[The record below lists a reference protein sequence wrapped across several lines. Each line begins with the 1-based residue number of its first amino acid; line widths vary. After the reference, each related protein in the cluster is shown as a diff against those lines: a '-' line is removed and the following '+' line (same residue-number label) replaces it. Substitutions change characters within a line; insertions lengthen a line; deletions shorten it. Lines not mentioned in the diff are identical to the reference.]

1 MKMEA
6 DVWRLNEIA
15 VTVRLPLADPDFLK
29 SIEDRQR
36 AQNQQMNIWT
46 VRSVN
51 AAEASYKAA
60 TGSYACDLTTLANP
74 AKQSSGVNQQFLWDT
89 QLASGRKNGY
99 VFVISGCDGSHY
111 KIVGEPATADSGQ
124 RALCSDDSG
133 TIRTAAD
140 GKATTCLSSG
150 EELPEQSPTAAIGA
164 IAAASEPQQP
174 GSTPRQARRIEMIPA
189 SPRNV
194 ETKPPAGGVQDPG
207 VQRVRVSQRVMQSLV
222 ISKVYPQY
230 PSDAKIA
237 KIEGAVVL
245 AAIISKEGNVQ
256 SLKVVNSDS
265 PLLSQAAMDA
275 VKQWKYRPYILNGS
289 PVEVDTTVTVNFTMA
304 K

>member
-1 MKMEA
+1 
-6 DVWRLNEIA
+6 
-15 VTVRLPLADPDFLK
+15 
-29 SIEDRQR
+29 
-36 AQNQQMNIWT
+36 
-46 VRSVN
+46 
-51 AAEASYKAA
+51 
-60 TGSYACDLTTLANP
+60 
-74 AKQSSGVNQQFLWDT
+74 
-89 QLASGRKNGY
+89 
-99 VFVISGCDGSHY
+99 
-111 KIVGEPATADSGQ
+111 
-124 RALCSDDSG
+124 
-133 TIRTAAD
+133 
-140 GKATTCLSSG
+140 
-150 EELPEQSPTAAIGA
+150 
-164 IAAASEPQQP
+164 
-174 GSTPRQARRIEMIPA
+174 
-189 SPRNV
+189 
-194 ETKPPAGGVQDPG
+194 
-207 VQRVRVSQRVMQSLV
+207 MQSLV